1 MALRVH
7 NGPPAIR
14 LAAATVVGL
23 VAIGVFGSQ
32 VGWAYA
38 PVAGWIA
45 ASLVY
50 LCWTWLLIGPMSPA
64 ETREHAT
71 VASRDDSTPRAVELI
86 VVLAALASLGGVGA
100 LLVAAQHGGDVRK
113 VSVGI
118 LSVVCAWLTVH
129 TVFTLR
135 YARLYYP
142 GREIDFNEPDFEPTY
157 LDFAYVAFTVGMTYQ
172 VADTNLRSRRMRRTI
187 LAQALVS
194 FVLGAVILA
203 VTINL
208 VAGLLNLA

>member
-7 NGPPAIR
+7 SGPPTVR
-14 LAAATVVGL
+14 LAAAAVVGL
-23 VAIGVFGSQ
+23 AAIGVFGSQ
-32 VGWAYA
+32 VGWTYA

-45 ASLVY
+45 AALVY
-50 LCWTWLLIGPMSPA
+50 LCWTWLLIAPMTPA

-71 VASRDDSTPRAVELI
+71 AAARDDSTPRAVELI
-86 VVLAALASLGGVGA
+86 VVLAALASLAGVGA
-100 LLVAAQHGGDVRK
+100 LLVAARHGGDVRN
-113 VSVGI
+113 VTVGI
-118 LSVVCAWLTVH
+118 LSVICAWLTVH
-129 TVFTLR
+129 TAFTLR

-142 GREIDFNEPDFEPTY
+142 NREIDFNDPEFEPTY

-172 VADTNLRSRRMRRTI
+172 VADTNLRSPRMRRTI

-203 VTINL
+203 ISINL
-208 VAGLLNLA
+208 VASLLNLG